1 MAGNNLGTASGKIEV
16 NTNGLKNADIALRS
30 AGTSMLGFGMAAV
43 RAFGMVVGASAKFEK
58 EMDFVQAVT
67 NASTEEMAQ
76 LEKAAIDLAKNSVYG
91 PIALSQSFVE
101 LAKAG
106 ATVEQIINGVG
117 EASVNLA
124 TAADVEIPFAG
135 ENLINILNTFK
146 LGAEDAVYVTDLL
159 AGSANASSIELT
171 DAVTTMRY
179 AGPVA
184 QSLGI
189 SIEDLNDAITIL
201 GKVGIK
207 GSTAGTS
214 LRFMMTRLIPDTDKA
229 KSAIRELG
237 LTIGDDGMVKEFTNA
252 DGTLRSLAEVME
264 VLQEATKDMEA
275 TAKVAIVNDIF
286 GVRAMPSVLEL
297 MNQGAEG
304 FAAIN
309 EEINRTTAADVAAK
323 RMDNLDGSIK
333 QLKATLEAMFVEA
346 GGPFQEM
353 LKGWVDGL
361 RNVLLFID
369 GLPGPFKS
377 LIVAIV
383 GLVGVGSIL
392 SGVFLL
398 TIGNFVRAIRV
409 AGELKNA
416 FSRLGGIIRATTAAN
431 TAMGAS
437 FLLNPFTLLVI
448 GAIALVAILLVL
460 YAKFEGFRD
469 FVDGIGRGIVKGWD
483 KVVETFKNVTGAIG
497 RFFGGFSETINAF
510 QGAFDQTQ
518 GITTGIGR
526 WIGLVERLGNVFGI
540 AWRAV
545 KNFFLDLDDNVKKF
559 GTTIKNAFM
568 DALGAVGQ
576 FISEIPGR
584 LLGIGRQFLG
594 FGKTVA
600 SAMIDGIQ
608 AAFISFLNFLKAL
621 PGKIGYALG
630 FIVGRFLRVF
640 FYEIP
645 KAVFNG
651 LKVILLTVGRWTTT
665 LLKLFLDIGI
675 KVVNAVFDFVT
686 SLPGIFIR
694 AFITV
699 TETVARWGL
708 DLFIAIYNT
717 MSSMIETVISFLV
730 QLPAMFYRFLTE
742 TLVNIISQIPQFA
755 ASAAELGFSFF
766 NGIIDV
772 ITGLPGLVWDILND
786 VIGAFTDLV
795 QTAFNAAKDFASG
808 LWEGFKDGLGINSP
822 SYIEESLFAIQDQAA
837 ATGRNLAANLRTMQ
851 GLSKGI
857 PPINANVLGLPSSA
871 ATAAG
876 PNGGGGMV
884 IHQNAPL
891 IGQATI
897 RDERDA
903 LTLSRT
909 LAEEQQ
915 RVARARGRNLVKA

>member
-16 NTNGLKNADIALRS
+16 NTNDLKNADIALRS

-43 RAFGMVVGASAKFEK
+43 QAVGMVIGAAAKFEK

-67 NASTEEMAQ
+67 NASTEEMEQ

-135 ENLINILNTFK
+135 ENLINIMNTFK

-159 AGSANASSIELT
+159 AGAANASSVELT
-171 DAVTTMRY
+171 DVVTTMRY

-229 KSAIRELG
+229 KTAIRELG

-333 QLKATLEAMFVEA
+333 QLKSTLEAMFVEA
-346 GGPFQEM
+346 GGPFQSM

-361 RNVLLFID
+361 RDVLLFID

-377 LIVAIV
+377 LIVAAV
-383 GLVGVGSIL
+383 GLIGVGSIL

-416 FSRLGGIIRATTAAN
+416 FSALTTITRATTAAN

-437 FLLNPFTLLVI
+437 FLLNPVTLFIAAIVAL
-448 GAIALVAILLVL
+448 GAALYLL
-460 YAKFEGFRD
+460 YRNFEPFQK
-469 FVDGIGRGIVKGWD
+469 FVDDLWQSLQAFWDDVLGAVRGFMEAWD
-483 KVVETFKNVTGAIG
+483 KF
-497 RFFGGFSETINAF
+497 FFGWRNTFTAFRNAF
-510 QGAFDQTQ
+510 SNQ
-518 GITTGIGR
+518 GITTSLNQWIGR
-526 WIGLVERLGNVFGI
+526 VEQFGNALGD
-540 AWRAV
+540 AWRAAG
-545 KNFFLDLDDNVKKF
+545 KFFRDIDDNLKKF
-559 GTTIKNAFM
+559 AGVIKDAFM
-568 DALGAVGQ
+568 GALRAVGQ
-576 FISEIPGR
+576 FIYDIPGR
-584 LLGIGRQFLG
+584 LLDLTKQFLS
-594 FGKTVA
+594 FGKMVA
-600 SAMIDGIQ
+600 SALIDGVQ
-608 AAFISFLNFLKAL
+608 AAFMGLLGFLKAL
-621 PGKIGYALG
+621 PGKIGFALG

-640 FYEIP
+640 YYEIP

-651 LKVILLTVGRWTTT
+651 LKVVLMTVGRWTTT
-665 LLKLFLDIGI
+665 LLKTFLDIGL
-675 KVVNAVFDFVT
+675 KVVNSVFDFMA

-694 AFITV
+694 ALITV
-699 TETVARWGL
+699 VNTVTRWGL
-708 DLFIAIYNT
+708 DLSILFYNT
-717 MSSMIETVISFLV
+717 MSTVITSVLNFLAE
-730 QLPAMFYRFLTE
+730 LPAMFWRFLTQ

-755 ASAAELGFSFF
+755 ASAADLGWSFF

-772 ITGLPGLVWDILND
+772 ITGLPDLVWDILND
-786 VIGAFTDLV
+786 VIGAFKDLV
-795 QTAFNAAKDFASG
+795 TTAFNAAKDFASG
-808 LWEGFKDGLGINSP
+808 LWNGFKEGLGINSP
-822 SYIEESLFAIQDQAA
+822 SFIEEAMFKIDDQAK
-837 ATGRNLAANLRTMQ
+837 ATGKNLAAHLRTMQ
-851 GLSKGI
+851 GMATKI
-857 PPINANVLGLPSSA
+857 PAINAGAVGLASPASA
-871 ATAAG
+871 ALTA
-876 PNGGGGMV
+876 NGGGLTVM
-884 IHQNAPL
+884 QNAPL

-897 RDERDA
+897 RDERDVV
-903 LTLSRT
+903 TLSRM
-909 LAEEQQ
+909 LAEEQYRQ
-915 RVARARGRNLVKA
+915 NRARGRS